1 VPVPEKS
8 EHQITLFV
16 RDEKTG
22 RYAFN
27 ARALKALGVDPVEA
41 RERGYPLNELEKSQF
56 D

>member
-41 RERGYPLNELEKSQF
+41 RERGISTQRTGKIPI
-56 D
+56 